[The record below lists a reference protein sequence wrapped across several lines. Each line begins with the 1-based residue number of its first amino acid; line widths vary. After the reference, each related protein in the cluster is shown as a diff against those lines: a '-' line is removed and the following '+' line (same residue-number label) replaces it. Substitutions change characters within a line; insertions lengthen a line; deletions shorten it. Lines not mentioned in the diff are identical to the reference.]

1 MKFSARVQVLL
12 LLGALQ
18 TLVSATAAPQVDS
31 VTVERSLESV
41 PSTELVE
48 KRTFLV
54 GADPASAVLATAGGV
69 VGTALNTAGN
79 IVNGVLGGVLGG
91 PTVVG
96 PSVNIDANAGA
107 YVGGGP
113 YVSSGPGSSYS
124 SYESQSYGAG
134 PDCKK
139 KFVKVRR
146 TGQVEEVE
154 SA

>member
-1 MKFSARVQVLL
+1 MKFSARVQALF

-18 TLVSATAAPQVDS
+18 TFVSATATPQVDS

-41 PSTELVE
+41 PSTEAVE
-48 KRTFLV
+48 KRTLLV
-54 GADPASAVLATAGGV
+54 GAGPVLAAGGV
-69 VGTALNTAGN
+69 VGAALNTAGN

-91 PTVVG
+91 PVIGSSVG
-96 PSVNIDANAGA
+96 INAGA

-113 YVSSGPGSSYS
+113 YVATGPGYS
-124 SYESQSYGAG
+124 SYESQSYGVG
-134 PDCKK
+134 PGCKK

-146 TGQVEEVE
+146 TAQVEEVE